1 VKRADSPDQL
11 EEEAMQ
17 SFMKEM
23 LGGEGNREARER
35 IWSLWEVSSLRMI
48 RTDVVS

>member
-1 VKRADSPDQL
+1 LLTLQSTPLCSQL

-17 SFMKEM
+17 SFMHEM

-35 IWSLWEVSSLRMI
+35 IWSLW
-48 RTDVVS
+48 DVRELA

>member
-1 VKRADSPDQL
+1 
-11 EEEAMQ
+11 MQ

-35 IWSLWEVSSLRMI
+35 IWSLWEVSALRV
-48 RTDVVS
+48 TWAEVAS